1 MAQPASSILRIAAV
15 SAIALVG
22 ACSSHG
28 QMQQQAQTN
37 SPPQTRYAFMMSRT
51 TAGQVVSSTDGMTLY
66 TYDKDAPGQSNCNG
80 ECAQYW
86 RPYLAAPDS
95 KPFGHMTLVVR
106 TDGKKQWAYE
116 NKPLYTFV
124 QDTVP
129 GEIKGN
135 DFHNTWHVVPVTA

>member
-1 MAQPASSILRIAAV
+1 MHRSIVTSVAMAQILLAGTVLAAEENYGP
-15 SAIALVG
+15 LKT
-22 ACSSHG
+22 
-28 QMQQQAQTN
+28 QA
-37 SPPQTRYAFMMSRT
+37 T
-51 TAGQVVSSTDGMTLY
+51 TIGKVLADPNGMTLY
-66 TYDKDAPGQSNCNG
+66 TYDKDGAGQSNCNG

-86 RPYLAAPDS
+86 HPYLAAPDS

-135 DFHNTWHVVPVTA
+135 DFHNNWHVVVVSA